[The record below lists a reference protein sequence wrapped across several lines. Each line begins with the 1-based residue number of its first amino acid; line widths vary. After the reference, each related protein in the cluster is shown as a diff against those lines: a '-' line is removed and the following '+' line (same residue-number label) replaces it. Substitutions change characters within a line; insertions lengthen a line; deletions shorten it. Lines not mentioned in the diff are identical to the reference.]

1 MARFQYNS
9 MSGLSMRLPS
19 YIVIGRHQ
27 FMALLLLAAF
37 AAQCG
42 WLAWQRPF
50 TTAEQDHIWAG
61 RQQLERG
68 ATPRNYRHTPLANV
82 LAAAPLRI
90 DAGRPP
96 AQAITPQ
103 SVQREVQRLHLLTRA
118 PFLIAG
124 ILLGVSVWYV
134 ARRLYGNPGGY
145 VALTL
150 YCFSP
155 AIIDRAAT
163 ISQTVLSAWG
173 VFGIVFGSIA
183 ISHNLYAP
191 WRKWRYRT
199 VLLSVAMA
207 LAVASH
213 PAAMLLVPVGLAFIL
228 YLAPG
233 RRIVGILLTVTACV
247 VAFVLVLAAY
257 SFSPRAFMNGIDLRE
272 WLAYQPAAARS
283 AFFNAEFLWSLLN
296 PGVLVLLIVSLV
308 TYVAWRR
315 TRYFGN
321 TSPLLVAGGLIY
333 LALITPMTP
342 IAPVWAL
349 PFIFV
354 FIGGVWADLLET
366 RGKWYASAA
375 LVIMLA
381 ENAWYCWKLIG

>member
-1 MARFQYNS
+1 
-9 MSGLSMRLPS
+9 MRLPS

-27 FMALLLLAAF
+27 LMALLLLAAF

-50 TTAEQDHIWAG
+50 TTAEQDHIWSG
-61 RQQLERG
+61 RQQLEYNAVPKNFR
-68 ATPRNYRHTPLANV
+68 YTPLTNIA
-82 LAAAPLRI
+82 AAAPLRI
-90 DAGRPP
+90 DRDRERGS
-96 AQAITPQ
+96 AITPQ
-103 SVQREVQRLHLLTRA
+103 SVQREIQRLHLLTRL

-145 VALTL
+145 IALTL

-155 AIIDRAAT
+155 AIIQRAAT
-163 ISQTVLSAWG
+163 IDEAVFSAWG
-173 VFGIVFGSIA
+173 VFGIIFAAIA
-183 ISHNLYAP
+183 VSHNLYAP

-213 PAAMLLVPVGLAFIL
+213 PAAVLLAPVGFAFIL

-233 RRIVGILLTVTACV
+233 RRIAGTLLTLLACLL
-247 VAFVLVLAAY
+247 AFGMVMAAY
-257 SFSPRAFMNGIDLRE
+257 SFVPRAFMNGIDLRE
-272 WLAYQPAAARS
+272 WLAYQPAQARA
-283 AFFNAEFLWSLLN
+283 AFFHFDFLGSLLN
-296 PGVLVLLIVSLV
+296 PGVLAMGVVSLF
-308 TYVAWRR
+308 TYIAWRR

-321 TSPLLVAGGLIY
+321 TSPLLVAAGLVY
-333 LALITPMTP
+333 LALITPMTGVS
-342 IAPVWAL
+342 AVWAL

-354 FIGGVWADLLET
+354 FVGGIWADLLET
-366 RGKWYASAA
+366 RAKVFAA
-375 LVIMLA
+375 AAVMILLG
-381 ENAWYCWKLIG
+381 ENAWYCWKLLAERI